1 MQIVLRAALLAA
13 TALALGM
20 SPAGAQTAGSTGSGE
35 AASQGDGQN
44 PVLPTDAAPTPMAP
58 AETETPQE
66 LAAAGGDASD
76 ATQSGAP
83 LGAAPPEA
91 TSGEGAAAQPASPG
105 DQPRNAVGDQFELP
119 HLTDENQVA
128 MITDLCGIQIRDATP
143 ATCSCLGEQAIEQLT
158 PPQRDYLI
166 ATVVAPPTADKLFK
180 RGSVTKDDQLK
191 IITFL
196 NATSEACKTG
206 TYVAPNGGGA
216 APSATPTPAPSGGAG
231 N

>member
-1 MQIVLRAALLAA
+1 MQTVVRAAFLAA
-13 TALALGM
+13 TALALSM
-20 SPAGAQTAGSTGSGE
+20 SPAAAQSSGSTGNGD
-35 AASQGDGQN
+35 AASEGQN
-44 PVLPTDAAPTPMAP
+44 LVLPPDAAPTPMAP
-58 AETETPQE
+58 AETETPQKP
-66 LAAAGGDASD
+66 AAAGGEASD
-76 ATQSGAP
+76 ATESGAP

-91 TSGEGAAAQPASPG
+91 TSGQSEAGSSGEASPEEGAASTPKGPDG
-105 DQPRNAVGDQFELP
+105 QPRNAVGDEFQLP

-143 ATCSCLGEQAIEQLT
+143 AACSCLGEQAIEQLT

-206 TYVAPNGGGA
+206 TYVAP
-216 APSATPTPAPSGGAG
+216 SGGTG